1 MDSFLGAWQG
11 VAIVGIVVGILGS
24 LVGANLKARIDLL
37 LSSVLH
43 RWATRTDVRRKQRA
57 ERIELLIDSLK
68 EQMHAQMDKLK
79 SLILSVGLLVG
90 SLGFFIVGNLE
101 NDAFGGQFFSFVLTL
116 TALVTALFGLRES
129 MEAKRIAQ
137 EIREAR
143 LLEKMPVRPE
153 CDQFQKPI

>member
-1 MDSFLGAWQG
+1 MDSFLGEWQG

-37 LSSVLH
+37 LSSVSH

-90 SLGFFIVGNLE
+90 SLGVFYRWKPRERRLWWTIV
-101 NDAFGGQFFSFVLTL
+101 
-116 TALVTALFGLRES
+116 LVCAYSNGTRNCSVWAT
-129 MEAKRIAQ
+129 
-137 EIREAR
+137 
-143 LLEKMPVRPE
+143 
-153 CDQFQKPI
+153 

>member
-37 LSSVLH
+37 LSSVSH

-90 SLGFFIVGNLE
+90 GLGFFYRWKPRERRLWWTI
-101 NDAFGGQFFSFVLTL
+101 F
-116 TALVTALFGLRES
+116 LVCAYSNGTRNCSVWAT
-129 MEAKRIAQ
+129 
-137 EIREAR
+137 
-143 LLEKMPVRPE
+143 
-153 CDQFQKPI
+153 